1 MAKDHISWVEEDT
14 LSYGCEGYKYSQEE
28 FGLNL
33 YITGPTMQK
42 DSCLS
47 SGRWKENVKYRKIR
61 K

>member
-14 LSYGCEGYKYSQEE
+14 PSYGCEGYKYFQDE

-42 DSCLS
+42 DRSLASKS
-47 SGRWKENVKYRKIR
+47 SI
-61 K
+61 